1 MCEYATQNIIKN
13 LIQFLCIVYIH
24 THEPTVEASLNY
36 LYLLIYHLNFDLLE
50 KQKQKDLIIF

>member
-1 MCEYATQNIIKN
+1 MCEYATQKITKN
-13 LIQFLCIVYIH
+13 VIHFLCIVYIH
-24 THEPTVEASLNY
+24 TNEPTVEASLNY